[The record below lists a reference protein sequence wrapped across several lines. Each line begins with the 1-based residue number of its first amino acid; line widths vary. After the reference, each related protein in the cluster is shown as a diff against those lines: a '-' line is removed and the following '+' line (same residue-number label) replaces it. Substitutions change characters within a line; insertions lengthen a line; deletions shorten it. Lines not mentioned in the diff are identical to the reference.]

1 MESHI
6 IARLWQETNDR
17 KDKKEKKRKKEGE
30 TGQNPMQDRA
40 VREGVKYGAG
50 SGVCPPQLITQK
62 WGVKSSTDLTD

>member
-1 MESHI
+1 MI
-6 IARLWQETNDR
+6 DR

-50 SGVCPPQLITQK
+50 SGVCPPQLII
-62 WGVKSSTDLTD
+62 